1 MTLQILKLGIPSFLT
16 QIMTAV
22 VQVTMNN
29 LMRQYGAATAYGS
42 DVALSVYGALMKVY
56 QIAHAMFVGVS
67 SATQPINGYNF
78 GAGNTAGCGR
88 RIAWHPSLPC

>member
-1 MTLQILKLGIPSFLT
+1 MTYWVDLRPAALKTVHVRKKWLCPTPSVALQIFRLGFPSFLT

-29 LMRQYGAATAYGS
+29 LMKQYGAAMPFGS

-56 QIAHAMFVGVS
+56 QIAQAH
-67 SATQPINGYNF
+67 QQ
-78 GAGNTAGCGR
+78 
-88 RIAWHPSLPC
+88 L